1 MLISYMRHPEITEIV
16 RRDRRYA
23 YEAYEFIFEA
33 LGHTQKLVGR
43 LPTADAPLGRE
54 HHVSG
59 REILEGAVD
68 LAREEFG
75 FMARTVFEQWGVR
88 RTDDL
93 GEIVFN
99 LIESGL
105 LSKTD
110 TDSRADFQDV
120 FNLDRALADGY
131 SIRLNCELSPV
142 RRGGR

>member
-1 MLISYMRHPEITEIV
+1 MRHPEITEIV

-23 YEAYEFIFEA
+23 YEAYEFVFEA
-33 LGHTQKLVGR
+33 LGHTQKRVGR
-43 LPTADAPLGRE
+43 VPTGGEPLGNE

-75 FMARTVFEQWGVR
+75 FMARTVFEQWGIR
-88 RTDDL
+88 STDDL

-110 TDSRADFQDV
+110 SDSRADFQGV
-120 FNLDRALADGY
+120 FKLDRALAEGY
-131 SIRLNCELSPV
+131 TINLKGEPSQV

>member
-1 MLISYMRHPEITEIV
+1 MKHPEIAEVV

-23 YEAYEFIFEA
+23 YEAYEFVFDA

-43 LPTADAPLGRE
+43 APASGDVLTQE

-59 REILEGAVD
+59 KEILRGAVD

-75 FMARTVFEQWGVR
+75 FLARTVFHQWGVR
-88 RTDDL
+88 KTDDL

-99 LIESGL
+99 LIEAGL

-110 TDSRADFQDV
+110 TDSRADFQSV
-120 FNLDRALADGY
+120 FDLDRALTDGF
-131 SIRLNCELSPV
+131 SIRLNGDAPAA

>member
-1 MLISYMRHPEITEIV
+1 MRHPEIVDIV

-23 YEAYEFIFEA
+23 YEAYEFVFEA
-33 LGHTQKLVGR
+33 LSHTQRMVGR
-43 LPTADAPLGRE
+43 VPLGGETPTEE

-59 REILEGAVD
+59 KEILEGAVD
-68 LAREEFG
+68 LAREEYG
-75 FMARTVFEQWGVR
+75 FLARTVFQQWGIR

-110 TDSRADFQDV
+110 TDSRADFREV
-120 FNLDRALADGY
+120 FDLDRTLSDGFTI
-131 SIRLNCELSPV
+131 SLGEGATA
-142 RRGGR
+142 RRGGTR

>member
-1 MLISYMRHPEITEIV
+1 MKHPEIANIV

-23 YEAYEFIFEA
+23 YEAYEFMFDA
-33 LGHTQKLVGR
+33 LGHTQKRVGR
-43 LPTADAPLGRE
+43 VPDDDEPPGHE

-59 REILEGAVD
+59 KEILEGAVD

-75 FMARTVFEQWGVR
+75 FMARTVFHQWGIR

-99 LIESGL
+99 LIESSL

-110 TDSRADFQDV
+110 ADNRADFHDV
-120 FNLDRALADGY
+120 FDLDRALTDGFC
-131 SIRLNCELSPV
+131 IRLNDGAAAH
-142 RRGGR
+142 RGGSR

>member
-1 MLISYMRHPEITEIV
+1 MRHPEITEIV

-23 YEAYEFIFEA
+23 YEAYEFVFEA
-33 LGHTQKLVGR
+33 LGHTQKMVGR
-43 LPTADAPLGRE
+43 VPVAGQSLGNE

-75 FMARTVFEQWGVR
+75 FMARTVFEQWGIR

-105 LSKTD
+105 LSKTESD
-110 TDSRADFQDV
+110 NRADFQGV

-131 SIRLNCELSPV
+131 AIELNGERSQV

>member
-1 MLISYMRHPEITEIV
+1 MRHPDIAEVV

-23 YEAYEFIFEA
+23 YEAYEFVFEA
-33 LGHTQKLVGR
+33 LGHTQKMVGR
-43 LPTADAPLGRE
+43 VPPGGEAPGEE

-59 REILEGAVD
+59 KEILEGAVD

-75 FMARTVFEQWGVR
+75 FLARTVFHQWGVR

-99 LIESGL
+99 LIEASL

-110 TDSRADFQDV
+110 TDTRADFHDV
-120 FNLDRALADGY
+120 FDLDRALTEGFA
-131 SIRLNCELSPV
+131 IRLGGDGSPA